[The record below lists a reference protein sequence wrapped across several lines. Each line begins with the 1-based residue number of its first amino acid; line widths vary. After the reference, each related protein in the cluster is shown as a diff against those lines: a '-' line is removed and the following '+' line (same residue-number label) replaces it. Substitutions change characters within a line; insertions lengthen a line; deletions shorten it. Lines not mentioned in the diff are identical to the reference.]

1 MTQTRSL
8 RSTYI
13 FAFVLGGLI
22 GLLLAKPARA
32 AEPTVLDRVA
42 VVRFTAEG
50 DDKLRRQ
57 QGILFDDGRF
67 LPQAS
72 SVIDRPAN
80 TQPFVLGRNLIL
92 NTTWSAYY
100 ALGFQSLAR
109 FELHDGGAFVFFG
122 DTPYMLIAPNFED
135 AHSTGPVVNLST
147 RTRLGAGTEIV
158 TAGFVI
164 TERPRAVLIRAV
176 GPSLQKLGVTGVAL
190 DPVLTVKRGSTTT
203 STNDNWSATPTDA
216 TPTDA
221 TALRAAA
228 TSVGAFPLDE
238 NSKDAACIVEL
249 PPGAYTVQVQ
259 HAAPNASAGE
269 ILIEIYTLPADI
281 PNR

>member
-1 MTQTRSL
+1 MIQTRSL

-13 FAFVLGGLI
+13 FAFALGGLI
-22 GLLLAKPARA
+22 GLLLARPARA
-32 AEPTVLDRVA
+32 AEPAVLDRVA

-72 SVIDRPAN
+72 LVIDRPAN
-80 TQPFVLGRNLIL
+80 TQPFALGRNLIL
-92 NTTWSAYY
+92 STTWSAYY

-122 DTPYMLIAPNFED
+122 ETPYLLIAPNFEPVH
-135 AHSTGPVVNLST
+135 ATGPVVNLST
-147 RTRLGAGTEIV
+147 RTRLGAGAEIV

-190 DPVLTVKRGSTTT
+190 DPTLTVKRGSTVVA
-203 STNDNWSATPTDA
+203 TNDNWAATPA
-216 TPTDA
+216 DA
-221 TALRAAA
+221 TALRATAA
-228 TSVGAFPLDE
+228 SVGAFPLDE
-238 NSKDAACIVEL
+238 ASKDAACIVEL
-249 PPGAYTVQVQ
+249 PAGAYTAQVQ
-259 HAAPNASAGE
+259 HNAASRSAGE

>member
-8 RSTYI
+8 RSTYL
-13 FAFVLGGLI
+13 FAFALGGLI

-32 AEPTVLDRVA
+32 AEPVVLDRVA

-50 DDKLRRQ
+50 DGKLRRQ

-72 SVIDRPAN
+72 AVVDRPAN
-80 TQPFVLGRNLIL
+80 TQAFALGRNLIL

-122 DTPYMLIAPNFED
+122 ETPYLLIAPNFE
-135 AHSTGPVVNLST
+135 AVHPTGSVVNLST
-147 RTRLGAGTEIV
+147 RTRLGAGAELV

-176 GPSLQKLGVTGVAL
+176 GLSLQKFDVSSVAL
-190 DPVLTVKRGSTTT
+190 DPVLTVKRGATPAAS
-203 STNDNWSATPTDA
+203 NDNWSVNPAD
-216 TPTDA
+216 
-221 TALRAAA
+221 AAA
-228 TSVGAFPLDE
+228 LSAAAASVGAFPLDE

-249 PPGAYTVQVQ
+249 PVGAYTVEVQ
-259 HAAPNASAGE
+259 HAAANAVAGE